1 MKQIIGL
8 CLINFLAD
16 SGKGFFKVSLSIM
29 PEDFEANECHGE
41 RTSYS
46 EDGSVGNELSVNG
59 IKRTILVSYVID
71 VKES

>member
-1 MKQIIGL
+1 
-8 CLINFLAD
+8 
-16 SGKGFFKVSLSIM
+16 M